1 MGLITY
7 LFGRSWRAM
16 SFVSLA
22 ALVGGLAG
30 AALVAVIGKAV
41 VAQGDRTWLGVAF
54 LGLCVLIVA
63 SRAWSEVGLLRLTQD
78 MVLHLRLNLSRK
90 LLATPQKRLNAI
102 GKDEL
107 MVIVT
112 RDIDVFS
119 NAFQVF
125 PRVLSNVVVLMACL
139 GYIAILSWT
148 VFVVVLVCMILCVGG
163 YMLAERAP
171 LKQLWLAREQTER
184 VQRALRTLIDGSRE
198 LQLNAARTSH
208 FLDSVLEKE
217 ARSYADLYTSSMAR
231 YAWTSNIGNVL
242 FFQGIG
248 AVLFVVPLFMP
259 GIVAQSAQ
267 LTLVLL
273 YIIRPIGDLMISV
286 PPMRQAA
293 ISWNRVRQ
301 LEGRLTD
308 EQSGPRQPDPFGHGL
323 ETLQLR
329 DVCHCYQAGSDD
341 RFILGPISIDI
352 RRGEILFIIGGNGTG
367 KTTLAMLLLGL
378 FEPES
383 GHIALNGVTVTDEN
397 RDNYRQR
404 FSAIFSDGHLFEHLP
419 VANSEEATAAAT
431 RYLRALHL
439 PESVR
444 ISDGKFSTIHLSMGQ
459 RKRLALVSS
468 YLEDRPIYVFDEWAA
483 DQDPMFKKVFYSQ
496 IAPDLKSRGKTIIII
511 SHDDAYFGYA
521 DRTIKL
527 DAGRLHAVAA

>member
-1 MGLITY
+1 MGLIKY

-16 SFVSLA
+16 TFVSLA

-54 LGLCVLIVA
+54 LGLCVLIVVT
-63 SRAWSEVGLLRLTQD
+63 RAMSEVGLLRLTQE
-78 MVLHLRLNLSRK
+78 MVLQLRLSLSRK
-90 LLATPQKRLNAI
+90 LLATPQKRLNEI

-125 PRVLSNVVVLMACL
+125 PRVFSNLIVLAACL
-139 GYIAILSWT
+139 GYIAILSWSAF
-148 VFVVVLVCMILCVGG
+148 FVVLTCMIVCVGG
-163 YMLAERAP
+163 YLLAERAP
-171 LKQLWLAREQTER
+171 LRQLALARDQTER
-184 VQRALRTLIDGSRE
+184 VQRAQRTLIEGSRE
-198 LQLNAARTSH
+198 LQLNAERTRH
-208 FLDSVLEKE
+208 FLGSVLEKE

-248 AVLFVVPLFMP
+248 AVLFLVPLFMP
-259 GIVAQSAQ
+259 GITAQSAE

-273 YIIRPIGDLMISV
+273 YIIRPISDLMFSV
-286 PPMRQAA
+286 PVMRQAG
-293 ISWNRVRQ
+293 ISWSRVHR
-301 LEGRLTD
+301 LEGQLTGG
-308 EQSGPRQPDPFGHGL
+308 EAKLQEPDPFGHGIDTL
-323 ETLQLR
+323 ELR
-329 DVCHCYQAGSDD
+329 DVCHRYQADSDD
-341 RFILGPISIDI
+341 RFLLGPISMDI

-419 VANSEEATAAAT
+419 VADSDETRTAAT

-439 PESVR
+439 PENVR
-444 ISDGKFSTIHLSMGQ
+444 INEGKFSTVHLSMGQ

-483 DQDPMFKKVFYSQ
+483 DQDPMFKSVFYSQ
-496 IAPDLKSRGKTIIII
+496 IAPDLKARGKTIIII
-511 SHDDAYFGYA
+511 SHDDAYFSCA

-527 DAGRLHAVAA
+527 DAGRLHPAAA

>member
-1 MGLITY
+1 MGLIKY

-16 SFVSLA
+16 SFVSLT

-41 VAQGDRTWLGVAF
+41 VAQGDRTWLGVTF
-54 LGLCVLIVA
+54 LGLCVLIVVT
-63 SRAWSEVGLLRLTQD
+63 RALSEVGLLRLTQD

-90 LLATPQKRLNAI
+90 LLATPQKRLSAI
-102 GKDEL
+102 GRDEL

-125 PRVLSNVVVLMACL
+125 PRVFSNLIVLVACL
-139 GYIAILSWT
+139 GYVAVLSWS
-148 VFVVVLVCMILCVGG
+148 VFFVVVVCMVLCVGG

-171 LKQLWLAREQTER
+171 LRQLSMARDQTER
-184 VQRALRTLIDGSRE
+184 VQRALRTLIEGSRE
-198 LQLNAARTSH
+198 LQLNVGRTRH
-208 FLDSVLEKE
+208 FLKSVLEKE
-217 ARSYADLYTSSMAR
+217 ARSYAALYTSSMAR

-248 AVLFVVPLFMP
+248 VVLFIVPLFMP
-259 GIVAQSAQ
+259 GISAQ
-267 LTLVLL
+267 AAELTLVLL
-273 YIIRPIGDLMISV
+273 YNIRPIGDLMFSV
-286 PPMRQAA
+286 PPMRQAS

-301 LEGRLTD
+301 LEGTLAD
-308 EQSGPRQPDPFGHGL
+308 EETKLQEPDPFGDGIHSL
-323 ETLQLR
+323 ELR
-329 DVCHCYQAGSDD
+329 DVCHRYQAESDD
-341 RFILGPISIDI
+341 RFILGPISVDI
-352 RRGEILFIIGGNGTG
+352 RCGEILFIIGGNGTG

-419 VANSEEATAAAT
+419 VADDEASAAAA

-444 ISDGKFSTIHLSMGQ
+444 ISDGKFSTVHLSMGQ

-496 IAPDLKSRGKTIIII
+496 IAPDLKTRGKTIIII

>member
-1 MGLITY
+1 MGLTKY
-7 LFGRSWRAM
+7 LFSRSWRPM
-16 SFVSLA
+16 TFVSLT
-22 ALVGGLAG
+22 ALIGGLAG

-41 VAQGDRTWLGVAF
+41 VAQGDRGMLAAAF
-54 LGLCVLIVA
+54 LGLCMLIVVTR
-63 SRAWSEVGLLRLTQD
+63 SMSEVSLLRLTQD

-90 LLATPQKRLNAI
+90 LLATPQRRLNAI

-107 MVIVT
+107 MVILT
-112 RDIDVFS
+112 RDIDMFA

-125 PRVLSNVVVLMACL
+125 PRVFSNLIVLVACL
-139 GYIAILSWT
+139 GYVAVLSWS
-148 VFVVVLVCMILCVGG
+148 VFVIVLVCMVLCVGG

-171 LKQLWLAREQTER
+171 LRQLALARDQTER
-184 VQRALRTLIDGSRE
+184 VQRSLRTLIEGSRE
-198 LQLNAARTSH
+198 LQLNASRSRH
-208 FLDSVLEKE
+208 FLSSVLEKD
-217 ARSYADLYTSSMAR
+217 ARAYADLYTSSMAR

-248 AVLFVVPLFMP
+248 VVLFVVPLFMP
-259 GIVAQSAQ
+259 GIAGKMTE

-273 YIIRPIGDLMISV
+273 YIIRPIGDLMISM
-286 PPMRQAA
+286 PPMRLAG
-293 ISWNRVRQ
+293 ISWRRVQQ
-301 LEGRLTD
+301 LEGRLIGD
-308 EQSGPRQPDPFGHGL
+308 ESKLLEPDPFGPGL
-323 ETLQLR
+323 TTLELR
-329 DVCHCYQAGSDD
+329 DVCHRYQAESDD
-341 RFILGPISIDI
+341 RFMLGPISMDI

-383 GHIALNGVTVTDEN
+383 GHIALNGVTVTDKN

-419 VANSEEATAAAT
+419 VADSEEASAAAT
-431 RYLRALHL
+431 RYLRALDL

-444 ISDGKFSTIHLSMGQ
+444 ISDGKFSTVHLSMGQ

-468 YLEDRPIYVFDEWAA
+468 YLENRSIYVFDEWAA
-483 DQDPMFKKVFYSQ
+483 DQDPVFKEVFYSQ
-496 IAPDLKSRGKTIIII
+496 IAPDLKARGKTIIII

-527 DAGRLHAVAA
+527 NAGRLYPVAA